1 MRAFW
6 KFRYLILWGLQS
18 QSDTFSEKFKST
30 VCARRMNSPSSLSGK
45 GIQKRVTSDLNK
57 VFIYVK
63 ACSLH
68 DSSDL
73 CDSLQ
78 CSNSDVQDSPHS
90 LLQPRPV
97 GILFWACGTLHSPS
111 HRKSRT
117 WSSEVYFKI
126 LYFGFS
132 RCTSNFLHTPCLAM
146 LLYSAVML
154 CG

>member
-1 MRAFW
+1 M
-6 KFRYLILWGLQS
+6 
-18 QSDTFSEKFKST
+18 
-30 VCARRMNSPSSLSGK
+30 
-45 GIQKRVTSDLNK
+45 TSDLNK

-132 RCTSNFLHTPCLAM
+132 RCTSNFLHTPGNVTLQRSDVVWIIVIFRRNNKAIM
-146 LLYSAVML
+146 GEARTLQELTFSFLVMI
-154 CG
+154 GTTHTGR